1 MLVNSIV
8 ILDIGKLDYTIISKI
23 LNGELVDYN
32 LENKKLIISTVTYE
46 ILYVCF
52 LESIISSKELYDK
65 MHIIDN
71 IKQNIDEYFYSPY
84 TPMYIYLLSIKY
96 DKIVKMLGSNNSD
109 PDSILVIAPL
119 IKISKVT
126 NNINNDDL
134 LKTYNHIVDIIIRDT
149 KPIETQNNYYLKVF
163 K

>member
-1 MLVNSIV
+1 
-8 ILDIGKLDYTIISKI
+8 
-23 LNGELVDYN
+23 
-32 LENKKLIISTVTYE
+32 
-46 ILYVCF
+46 
-52 LESIISSKELYDK
+52 
-65 MHIIDN
+65 
-71 IKQNIDEYFYSPY
+71 
-84 TPMYIYLLSIKY
+84 MYIYLLSIKY

>member
-71 IKQNIDEYFYSPY
+71 IKQNIDEYFYSP
-84 TPMYIYLLSIKY
+84 
-96 DKIVKMLGSNNSD
+96 
-109 PDSILVIAPL
+109 
-119 IKISKVT
+119 
-126 NNINNDDL
+126 
-134 LKTYNHIVDIIIRDT
+134 
-149 KPIETQNNYYLKVF
+149 
-163 K
+163 